1 MFCEGVVASIVC
13 MSSTSSQNG
22 SAGASLADSSATA
35 MSATMPAVSAPAA
48 SVQLGRVRAAFTRR
62 NFLKVGLGGAA
73 VLAVLRVAHGPY
85 LPVVTPA
92 VAAGV
97 QAHKLAVLSAHE
109 AAVLAAIA
117 PVMLGW
123 AAVASPAT
131 ANDIDERSARVV
143 AGVDRAVAGLPLPV
157 QAEVHDL
164 FNLLGL
170 APARWL
176 ATGLRKPWHEA
187 SAEDI
192 STFLARWRF
201 SRIGLLQAGYHALH
215 ELIAAAWYGDL
226 DNWKVAGYAPP
237 RFG

>member
-13 MSSTSSQNG
+13 MSSTTSQNS
-22 SAGASLADSSATA
+22 SAGASLADSSAMA

-117 PVMLGW
+117 PVVWTARSQACRCRCKPRCMTCSTCWALPRHAGW
-123 AAVASPAT
+123 PQVCESRGT
-131 ANDIDERSARVV
+131 
-143 AGVDRAVAGLPLPV
+143 
-157 QAEVHDL
+157 
-164 FNLLGL
+164 
-170 APARWL
+170 
-176 ATGLRKPWHEA
+176 KPRLK
-187 SAEDI
+187 I
-192 STFLARWRF
+192 FRRF
-201 SRIGLLQAGYHALH
+201 SRAGVFRASGSCRRA
-215 ELIAAAWYGDL
+215 ITRCM
-226 DNWKVAGYAPP
+226 N
-237 RFG
+237 